1 LISAARSSR
10 RSVTPNKNRSPVMM
24 QLRLQLLASLS
35 DLAEGGGVSDP
46 WRIT

>member
-1 LISAARSSR
+1 
-10 RSVTPNKNRSPVMM
+10 MM
-24 QLRLQLLASLS
+24 QLRLQLLAPLS